1 MDTKEETRER
11 IILAALGLF
20 LAQGIKKTT
29 MDDVAVHTGITRVTV
44 YRYFGEKKQLV
55 RTAFMRIVSV
65 FHKVRED
72 IYQEQS
78 RDVEKYIGRI
88 GAELATL
95 PKGDLP
101 SRMEELGRLYPD
113 ILDEF
118 HQARLAAIGK
128 IFDCLFKVATEQGLL
143 RERLNQ
149 AVVQTFFIETVVKV
163 MESPNLLAL
172 NLSSAEIYST
182 VKAIFL
188 HGILKG

>member
-1 MDTKEETRER
+1 M
-11 IILAALGLF
+11 LAALGLF

-55 RTAFMRIVSV
+55 RAAFMRIISV
-65 FHKVRED
+65 FQEVQND

-78 RDVEKYIGRI
+78 RDVEKYIDRI
-88 GAELATL
+88 AAELATL

-113 ILDEF
+113 VLVEF
-118 HQARLAAIGK
+118 HQARLAAAGK
-128 IFDCLFKVATEQGLL
+128 IFDRLFGVATEQGLL
-143 RERLNQ
+143 REGLNQ
-149 AVVQTFFIETVVKV
+149 AVVQTFFVETAVKV
-163 MESPNLLAL
+163 MESPSLLAL
-172 NLSSAEIYST
+172 GSLPAEIFST